1 MRVYVLVAT
10 GDDGMRIEVFR
21 YYNDA
26 LEYASDLADSY
37 AVTIHQRGVKG

>member
-10 GDDGMRIEVFR
+10 GDNEMLVEVFR

-26 LEYASDLADSY
+26 LQYASDLAESY
-37 AVTIHQRGVKG
+37 AVTIHQRGVKE